1 MNDEIEKLK
10 YHIQILMGCIEFN
23 SELGL
28 AVKFDLSKEQFDR
41 LCRICEEFERRIEN
55 EKVFNFYEFEGVLKD
70 EFSIGY
76 QGVKTIIDDFIK
88 YNYCVELAYIYTLLV
103 PNPMSYIVGKYKML
117 ENGAPHEKEM
127 KSFIDEVVENS
138 RNIARG
144 QK

>member
-10 YHIQILMGCIEFN
+10 YHIQILMGSVKFN
-23 SELGL
+23 DVIGL

-41 LCRICEEFERRIEN
+41 LCRICEEFERKIEN

-70 EFSIGY
+70 EFGIGY
-76 QGVKTIIDDFIK
+76 QGVKTIIDDFIE

-103 PNPMSYIVGKYKML
+103 PNPLSYIVGKYKML
-117 ENGAPHEKEM
+117 EKGAPHEKEM
-127 KSFIDEVVENS
+127 KKSIDEVVKNS
-138 RNIARG
+138 RKTTRG